1 MPEHWYEPT
10 ATTRALQSH
19 YQDDDATTQN
29 WLKAVLAD
37 GDFFGVL

>member
-1 MPEHWYEPT
+1 MLEHWYEPT

-19 YQDDDATTQN
+19 HDDDATTQN

-37 GDFFGVL
+37 GDFSGVL